1 MNVLEA
7 FALFVV
13 MIVTFWFFGLI
24 GLAVLG
30 LIICLCYF
38 GSKPEKSKRE
48 KVTLKNREKEKPCH
62 PHGLTNCP
70 FCNPKPKT
78 NDKVYLDSKI
88 PSVYNDEEEVDSK
101 IEEAAM

>member
-13 MIVTFWFFGLI
+13 MIVVFWFFGLI

-48 KVTLKNREKEKPCH
+48 KVACLHYSNKPKGSLENREKGKPCH

-70 FCNPKPKT
+70 YCN
-78 NDKVYLDSKI
+78 
-88 PSVYNDEEEVDSK
+88 PSVYNYEEEVDSETEEK
-101 IEEAAM
+101 ALIE